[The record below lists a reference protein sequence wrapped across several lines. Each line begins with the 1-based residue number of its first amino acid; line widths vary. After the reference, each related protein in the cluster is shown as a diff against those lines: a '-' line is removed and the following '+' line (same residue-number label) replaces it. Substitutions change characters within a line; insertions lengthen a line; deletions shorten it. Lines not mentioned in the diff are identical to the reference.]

1 MNFRTSLMAATMLA
15 LPVLA
20 QAQPVSGIY
29 VGAGAGANF
38 ANDISKTFS
47 VPAGLPSSF
56 TAPNGTVVTPS
67 TAARP
72 RANVSFIEGFTGVGS
87 IGYGFGNGI
96 RLEIEG
102 NYRSNPVK
110 SLSLT
115 LPNGASISNSSG
127 RAIYYGGMANAF
139 YDFNLASFGVPTVS
153 PYVGAGV
160 GFGTVQMRGVSNRV
174 VTPAAT
180 QLGSVTSNNASLA
193 VQGIAGVAFGLGQQ
207 VPGLAL
213 TLEYRYYTTLQTS
226 IELQSS
232 SGATRTRTSSD
243 IQAANQ
249 SIMAGVRYSFGA
261 RPAAVAAPAP
271 AAPVQTVARTYLVF
285 FDWNRADLTD
295 RARQIIAEAATA
307 RTTVRSTRIEVS
319 GHADRSGSD
328 AYNQALSM
336 RRAEAVA
343 AELTRRGVPRAEMHI
358 QAFGESRPLVPT
370 ADGVR
375 EPQNRRVEIVLK

>member
-38 ANDISKTFS
+38 ADKISHSFA
-47 VPAGLPSSF
+47 VPSGLPSSF
-56 TAPNGTVVTPS
+56 TAPNGTIVTPS
-67 TAARP
+67 TATRP
-72 RANVSFIEGFTGVGS
+72 RANVSFITGFTGVGS
-87 IGYGFGNGI
+87 VGYGFGNGI

-102 NYRSNPVK
+102 NYRSNPVNRAT
-110 SLSLT
+110 LT
-115 LPNGASISNSSG
+115 LPNGGSISNSTG
-127 RAIYYGGMANAF
+127 RAQYYGGMANAL
-139 YDFNLASFGVPTVS
+139 YDFNLASFGAPTIS
-153 PYVGAGV
+153 PYVGAGI
-160 GFGTVQMRGVSNRV
+160 GFGTAQLRHVSNRV
-174 VTPAAT
+174 VTPTVT
-180 QLGSVTSNNASLA
+180 QLGTVTANNGSLA
-193 VQGIAGVAFGLGQQ
+193 AQGIVGVAFGLGQY

-213 TLEYRYYTTLQTS
+213 TLEYRYYTTLATGV
-226 IELQSS
+226 ELKSS
-232 SGATRTRTSSD
+232 SGSSNTRTSSD
-243 IQAANQ
+243 MHFANQ
-249 SIMAGVRYSFGA
+249 SVMAGMRYSFGA
-261 RPAAVAAPAP
+261 APAPVAAPVV

-343 AELTRRGVPRAEMHI
+343 AELTRRGVPRAEMVI

>member
-1 MNFRTSLMAATMLA
+1 MTLKNGLMVATILA
-15 LPVLA
+15 LPALA

-29 VGAGAGANF
+29 IGAGAGANVADKISHTF
-38 ANDISKTFS
+38 AI
-47 VPAGLPSSF
+47 PRGLPSSF
-56 TAPNGTVVTPS
+56 TAPDGTTVTS
-67 TAARP
+67 ANATRP
-72 RANVSFIEGFTGVGS
+72 RANVSFMTGFTGVGS

-102 NYRSNPVK
+102 NYRTNPVNRAR
-110 SLSLT
+110 LT
-115 LPNGASISNSSG
+115 LPDGSSISNSIG
-127 RAIYYGGMANAF
+127 RMLSYGGMVNAL
-139 YDFNLASFGVPTVS
+139 YDFNLASFGVPTIS
-153 PYVGAGV
+153 PYIGAGA
-160 GFGTVQMRGVSNRV
+160 GYGTAQIRHVSNRV

-180 QLGSVTSNNASLA
+180 QLGTVTANNGSIA
-193 VQGIAGVAFGLGQQ
+193 VQGIAGVAFGLGQY

-226 IELQSS
+226 IELKSS
-232 SGATRTRTSSD
+232 AGESNTRTSSD
-243 IQAANQ
+243 VRFANQ
-249 SIMAGVRYSFGA
+249 SIMAGVRYAFG
-261 RPAAVAAPAP
+261 AAPAP
-271 AAPVQTVARTYLVF
+271 VVAAPPPAVSHIVSRTYLVF

-328 AYNQALSM
+328 AYNQALSL

-343 AELTRRGVPRAEMHI
+343 AELTRRGVPRTEMVI

-375 EPQNRRVEIVLK
+375 EPQNRRVEIIVK